1 MSNYAVSDLH
11 GYLDLYLQIKAF
23 LKPEDK
29 VYFLGDAGDRGPQ
42 SWETIKTIAKD
53 SQWTY
58 LMGNH
63 EHIFAGAMLEYLHDP
78 RLEQFHVLYPR
89 SGGMKNLLMYNGG
102 SSTLEGWIKDGADP
116 TWVDFLLNLPYMQTY
131 HSDQFEIILNHAGFT
146 DDGKGIPPYYDMVW
160 DRSHFYD
167 PWPDKS
173 NNTICIHGHT
183 PCSYLARELS
193 VLFQRNHH
201 TSWSPEEN
209 GAIWYADGHKIDIDM
224 GTYQTGYACLF
235 DLDTFDEH
243 YFQTKLK

>member
-63 EHIFAGAMLEYLHDP
+63 EHIFAEAMLEYLHDP

-146 DDGKGIPPYYDMVW
+146 DDGKGIPPYYDMV
-160 DRSHFYD
+160 
-167 PWPDKS
+167 
-173 NNTICIHGHT
+173 
-183 PCSYLARELS
+183 
-193 VLFQRNHH
+193 
-201 TSWSPEEN
+201 
-209 GAIWYADGHKIDIDM
+209 
-224 GTYQTGYACLF
+224 
-235 DLDTFDEH
+235 
-243 YFQTKLK
+243 